1 MRISCCSGRVFFDRA
16 NQRIPVATTSGKKQ
30 IIQSQ
35 SAIGS
40 AVLSPLVNPSDRKNW
55 KTKAACNWAN
65 HMIHIMAA
73 WALEAGKLLSP
84 IKAFRKTL
92 NAMAIQ
98 NLFSEYTALADNISL
113 QSSARAGH

>member
-1 MRISCCSGRVFFDRA
+1 
-16 NQRIPVATTSGKKQ
+16 
-30 IIQSQ
+30 
-35 SAIGS
+35 
-40 AVLSPLVNPSDRKNW
+40 
-55 KTKAACNWAN
+55 
-65 HMIHIMAA
+65 MIHIMTA

-98 NLFSEYTALADNISL
+98 NLFNEYTALADNISL